1 MNHPQLG
8 SVPSNPLFTK
18 PFRPFRRG
26 TTLLRGLTKHG
37 YESLPNWDDPPSRG
51 QKSLQIAEVFFS
63 PQYRHTTYAPE
74 NQDGTWKYLE
84 QAKESKEQHLQ
95 KAIFGFQPSI
105 FGGVTPVVSG
115 CNYRDQSTYPTV
127 RAVRGPIVVIFF
139 RIPHTGISSKFVA
152 DNSWL
157 VNLPSGNK
165 GLIRAY
171 SLLVS
176 LNKAIWNPHFWG
188 VRWGGEWL
196 ISHTWMSQ
204 EVSKWLV
211 NGL

>member
-1 MNHPQLG
+1 M
-8 SVPSNPLFTK
+8 
-18 PFRPFRRG
+18 
-26 TTLLRGLTKHG
+26 
-37 YESLPNWDDPPSRG
+37 E
-51 QKSLQIAEVFFS
+51 
-63 PQYRHTTYAPE
+63 PE
-74 NQDGTWKYLE
+74 NTSNRQRNQRSNIYKK
-84 QAKESKEQHLQ
+84 QF
-95 KAIFGFQPSI
+95 FGFQPSI

-176 LNKAIWNPHFWG
+176 LNKAI
-188 VRWGGEWL
+188 
-196 ISHTWMSQ
+196 
-204 EVSKWLV
+204 
-211 NGL
+211 